1 MTELTLRAWA
11 YLSRVVEPPC
21 AELTVLVDR
30 VGPIEAAERVR
41 RGQVDDKL
49 ARRTEARREI
59 DRAADDLELL
69 ARHGGRLVTPD
80 DEEWPV
86 LALAAFG
93 SGAVAAKPQGQPP
106 SVLWAVGPARLD
118 ETVQRAA
125 AVVGT
130 RAATSYGEQ
139 VAGDLAAGLAEQDVA
154 VVSGGAYGID
164 GAAHRAALAAEG
176 VTVAVLAGGIDI
188 PYPAGHSGLLHR
200 IGNNGLLITEYP
212 PGLRPARHR
221 FLTRNRLVAAFGGAA
236 VVVEAGLRSG
246 AANTAAW
253 ARALGRIVGAVPG
266 PVTSS
271 ASTGCHALLRAGA
284 EVITR
289 AEDIV
294 ELVGSIGEL
303 APEQPRPNAPLDGLS
318 DDERQVYEALPGR
331 GVATVDEIAVAA
343 ALEPTRILAPLA
355 MLEVA
360 GLAERHDGRW
370 RIVRKRSGPGAKG
383 PDRIVDGVRVEGL

>member
-1 MTELTLRAWA
+1 MTDPTLRAWA

-21 AELTVLVDR
+21 AELAALVDR
-30 VGPIEAAERVR
+30 VGPVDAAERVR
-41 RGQVDDKL
+41 RGQVDDDL
-49 ARRTEARREI
+49 ARHTESRREI
-59 DRAADDLELL
+59 DRAADDLDLL
-69 ARHGGRLVTPD
+69 ARRGGRLITPD
-80 DEEWPV
+80 DDEWPI
-86 LALAAFG
+86 LAFAAFG
-93 SGAVAAKPQGQPP
+93 GGTVAGKPQGRPP
-106 SVLWAVGPARLD
+106 LVLWAMGAARLD
-118 ETVQRAA
+118 ETAYRAA

-139 VAGDLAAGLAEQDVA
+139 VAADLAAGLAEQDVA

-164 GAAHRAALAAEG
+164 GAAHRAVLAVEG
-176 VTVAVLAGGIDI
+176 VTVAVLAGGLDI

-200 IGNNGLLITEYP
+200 IGSNGLLVTEYP
-212 PGLRPARHR
+212 PGVRPARYR
-221 FLTRNRLVAAFGGAA
+221 FLTRNRLVAAFAGAA

-253 ARALGRIVGAVPG
+253 ARALGRVVGAVPG

-284 EVITR
+284 EVVTR

-294 ELVGSIGEL
+294 ELVGHVGEL
-303 APEQPRPNAPLDGLS
+303 APEQPRPATALDGLS
-318 DDERQVYEALPGR
+318 DAERQVYEALPGR
-331 GVATVDEIAVAA
+331 GVTTVDEIAVAA
-343 ALEPTRILAPLA
+343 ALQPARILAPLA

-370 RIVRKRSGPGAKG
+370 RIVRKRSP
-383 PDRIVDGVRVEGL
+383 PP

>member
-1 MTELTLRAWA
+1 MSDSTLRAWA
-11 YLSRVVEPPC
+11 YLSGVVEPPC
-21 AELTVLVDR
+21 AELAALVDR
-30 VGPIEAAERVR
+30 VGPVEAAERVR
-41 RGQVDDKL
+41 RGEVNDNL
-49 ARRTEARREI
+49 ARHTEARREI
-59 DRAADDLELL
+59 DRATDDLELL
-69 ARHGGRLVTPD
+69 ARRGGRLITPD
-80 DEEWPV
+80 DDEWPL
-86 LALAAFG
+86 LALAAFD
-93 SGAVAAKPQGQPP
+93 SVAVAAKPQGRPP
-106 SVLWAVGPARLD
+106 LVLWAVGPARLD
-118 ETVQRAA
+118 QTAQRAA

-130 RAATSYGEQ
+130 RAATSYGEH
-139 VAGDLAAGLAEQDVA
+139 VAGDLAAGLSERDVA

-164 GAAHRAALAAEG
+164 GAAHRAALAVDG

-200 IGNNGLLITEYP
+200 IASNGLLVTEYP
-212 PGLRPARHR
+212 PGVRPARHR
-221 FLTRNRLVAAFGGAA
+221 FLTRNRLVAALAGAA

-271 ASTGCHALLRAGA
+271 ASTGCHALLRTGA

-294 ELVGSIGEL
+294 ELVGCIGEL
-303 APEQPRPNAPLDGLS
+303 APEQSRPATPLDELS
-318 DDERQVYEALPGR
+318 DDERLVYEALPGR

-370 RIVRKRSGPGAKG
+370 RIVRNRSGPGA
-383 PDRIVDGVRVEGL
+383 